1 VLKGKVAMEDA
12 DLPSGRAL
20 LLSGREVG
28 LAVMLAEDVPL
39 IARWNQDLDFTAR
52 LGTPGEVHSL
62 EMRQEFFAENGRIGA
77 TSAEF
82 AVIECASGRLVGFGG
97 LFDISRALTA
107 TLFVGI
113 GDAAD
118 RGRGRGREASR
129 LICEYGFFFRSLHS
143 IKVEVHAWNRPALR
157 AYAGLGFR
165 EVGRLRGANLLNGQ
179 RHDEVIL
186 DLLRDEFQP
195 QHLGGFVGLSGN

>member
-1 VLKGKVAMEDA
+1 MGQAA
-12 DLPSGRAL
+12 DPSGRAL
-20 LLSGREVG
+20 LLSGSKVG
-28 LAVMLAEDVPL
+28 LAVLRAEDVPM
-39 IARWNQDLDFTAR
+39 ITHWNQDLDFTAR
-52 LGTPGEVHSL
+52 LGTPGEAQSL
-62 EMRQEFFAENGRIGA
+62 EMRQEFFEQNGRIGP

-82 AVIECASGRLVGFGG
+82 ALIECASGRLVGFGG

-113 GDAAD
+113 GAAQD
-118 RGRGRGREASR
+118 RGKGWGCEASR

-157 AYAGLGFR
+157 TYESLGFR
-165 EVGRLRGANLLNGQ
+165 EVGRLRGANLLNGE

-186 DLLRDEFQP
+186 DLLRHELAP
-195 QHLGGFVGLSGN
+195 EHLGRFASLSGN